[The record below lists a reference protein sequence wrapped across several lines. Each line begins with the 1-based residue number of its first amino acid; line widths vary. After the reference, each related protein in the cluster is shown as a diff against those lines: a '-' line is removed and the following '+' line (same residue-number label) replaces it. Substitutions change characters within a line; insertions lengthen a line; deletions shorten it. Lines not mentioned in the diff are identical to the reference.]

1 MKKVRNV
8 RIVKETR
15 GKYNYYRAEVQ
26 KTWFFGQFKY
36 WVPMWA
42 SENRG
47 HVYYGDCNWDKDIR
61 TLERYIKVYSDLTGE
76 DIRYDEPMPQ

>member
-1 MKKVRNV
+1 MRNV
-8 RIVKETR
+8 RIVKDVR

-42 SENRG
+42 SSNNG
-47 HVYYGDCNWDKDIR
+47 HVYYGEWYTNWDRDKS
-61 TLERYIKVYSDLTGE
+61 TPERYIKVYSDLTGE
-76 DIRYDEPMPQ
+76 DIRYDEPIPQ